1 MVSVDTGVL
10 LIDVLLSNSMILST
24 VQRLNYW
31 IFRSGLFTTILFINV
46 VTYKSIANLNPL
58 SKD

>member
-1 MVSVDTGVL
+1 
-10 LIDVLLSNSMILST
+10 MILST
-24 VQRLNYW
+24 VQQLNYW